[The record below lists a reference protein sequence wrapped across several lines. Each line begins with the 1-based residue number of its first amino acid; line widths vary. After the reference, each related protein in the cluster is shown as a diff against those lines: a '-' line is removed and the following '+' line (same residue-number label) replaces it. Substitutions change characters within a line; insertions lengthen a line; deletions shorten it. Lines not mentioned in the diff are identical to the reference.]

1 MNAIKSKY
9 TYVLKSI
16 KKQKFLKPKLTD
28 LTGKTYVISGG
39 SRGIGLSIGKHLSAL
54 GANIA
59 LIGKTSDPHPKLEGT
74 IYTACQ
80 EVMMCRNNTDSKAL
94 GLVCDI
100 RKSDSIDKAIDNVV
114 KEFGSI
120 DGAVLNASALCL
132 SPTLKQTDKE
142 IDLMSGVNI
151 NGTFRVG
158 QRCLEHIQK
167 SDHGSILLIS
177 PPIVMLYE
185 DDWWTNHLYYSMS
198 KFNMSLMGKFW
209 DKEFTNVGVNTLWP
223 RTTLNT
229 APVRN
234 ILGGDAMAQ
243 ISRTP
248 DIMGEAA
255 KHIIC
260 ADPKVCTGKNLID
273 DEVLSSLDI
282 PLDQYKV
289 NKQLSDKDLMPDFF
303 C

>member
-1 MNAIKSKY
+1 MNAIKNKY

-16 KKQKFLKPKLTD
+16 KKHKFLKPKLTD
-28 LTGKTYVISGG
+28 LSGKTYVISGG
-39 SRGIGLSIGKHLSAL
+39 SRGIGLSIGKHLASL

-59 LIGKTSDPHPKLEGT
+59 LLGKTNEPHPKLEGT
-74 IYTACQ
+74 IHTACN
-80 EVMMCRNNTDSKAL
+80 EVLMAGNENSKAL

-100 RKSDSIDKAIDNVV
+100 RDPKSIDSAVNSIV

-132 SPTLKQTDKE
+132 NPTLKQTDKE
-142 IDLMSGVNI
+142 VDLMTGVNI

-158 QRCLEHIQK
+158 QRCLEHINK

-177 PPIVMLYE
+177 PPIEMLYE
-185 DDWWTNHLYYSMS
+185 DDWRVNHLYYSMS
-198 KFNMSLMGKFW
+198 KFNMSLIGKFW
-209 DKEFTNVGVNTLWP
+209 DKEFPNVGVNTLWP

-243 ISRTP
+243 ISRSP

-260 ADPKVCTGKNLID
+260 ADPEVCTGKNLID

-282 PLDQYKV
+282 PLEQYKV
-289 NKQLSDKDLMPDFF
+289 NKDLPDKELMPDFF
-303 C
+303 R

>member
-1 MNAIKSKY
+1 
-9 TYVLKSI
+9 
-16 KKQKFLKPKLTD
+16 
-28 LTGKTYVISGG
+28 
-39 SRGIGLSIGKHLSAL
+39 
-54 GANIA
+54 
-59 LIGKTSDPHPKLEGT
+59 
-74 IYTACQ
+74 
-80 EVMMCRNNTDSKAL
+80 
-94 GLVCDI
+94 
-100 RKSDSIDKAIDNVV
+100 
-114 KEFGSI
+114 
-120 DGAVLNASALCL
+120 
-132 SPTLKQTDKE
+132 
-142 IDLMSGVNI
+142 MSGVNI

-158 QRCLEHIQK
+158 QRCLEHIQN

-198 KFNMSLMGKFW
+198 KFNMSLMSKFW

-260 ADPKVCTGKNLID
+260 ADPKICTGKNLID

-282 PLDQYKV
+282 PLEQYKV
-289 NKQLSDKDLMPDFF
+289 NKDLPDKELMPDFF

>member
-1 MNAIKSKY
+1 MNAIKNRY

-16 KKQKFLKPKLTD
+16 KKHKFLKPKLTD
-28 LTGKTYVISGG
+28 LSGKTYVISGG
-39 SRGIGLSIGKHLSAL
+39 TRGIGLSIGKHLASL

-59 LIGKTSDPHPKLEGT
+59 LLGKTSNPHPKLEGT
-74 IYTACQ
+74 IYTACN
-80 EVMMCRNNTDSKAL
+80 EVLMAGNENSKAL

-100 RKSDSIDKAIDNVV
+100 RNPESIDYAIDSVV
-114 KEFGSI
+114 NEFGSI
-120 DGAVLNASALCL
+120 DGVVLNASALCL
-132 SPTLKQTDKE
+132 NPTLKQSDKE
-142 IDLMSGVNI
+142 IELMTGVNI

-158 QRCLEHIQK
+158 QRCLEHIKK

-177 PPIVMLYE
+177 PPIEMLYE
-185 DDWWTNHLYYSMS
+185 DDWWVNHLYYSMS
-198 KFNMSLMGKFW
+198 KFNMSLIGKFW
-209 DKEFTNVGVNTLWP
+209 DKEFPNVGVNTLWP

-243 ISRTP
+243 ISRSP

-260 ADPKVCTGKNLID
+260 ADPEVCTGKNLID

-282 PLDQYKV
+282 SLEQYKV
-289 NKQLSDKDLMPDFF
+289 NKDLSDKELMPDFF

>member
-1 MNAIKSKY
+1 MNAIKNKY

-16 KKQKFLKPKLTD
+16 KKHKFLKPKLTD
-28 LTGKTYVISGG
+28 LSGKTYVISGG
-39 SRGIGLSIGKHLSAL
+39 SRGIGLSIGKHLASL

-59 LIGKTSDPHPKLEGT
+59 LLGKTNEPHPKLEGT
-74 IYTACQ
+74 IHTACN
-80 EVMMCRNNTDSKAL
+80 EVLMAGNENSKAL

-100 RKSDSIDKAIDNVV
+100 RDPKSIDNAVNSIV

-132 SPTLKQTDKE
+132 NPTLKQTDKE
-142 IDLMSGVNI
+142 VDLMTGVNI

-158 QRCLEHIQK
+158 QRCLEHINK

-177 PPIVMLYE
+177 PPIEMLYE
-185 DDWWTNHLYYSMS
+185 DDWWVNHLYYSMS
-198 KFNMSLMGKFW
+198 KFNMSLIGKFW
-209 DKEFTNVGVNTLWP
+209 DKEFPNIGVNTLWP

-243 ISRTP
+243 ISRSP

-260 ADPKVCTGKNLID
+260 ADPEVCTGKNLID

-282 PLDQYKV
+282 PLEQYKV
-289 NKQLSDKDLMPDFF
+289 NKDLPDKELMPDFF

>member
-1 MNAIKSKY
+1 MNAIKNKY
-9 TYVLKSI
+9 TYVLKSM
-16 KKQKFLKPKLTD
+16 KKHKFLKPKLTD
-28 LTGKTYVISGG
+28 LSGKTYVISGG
-39 SRGIGLSIGKHLSAL
+39 SRGIGLSIGKHLASL

-59 LIGKTSDPHPKLEGT
+59 LLGKTNEPHPKLEGT
-74 IYTACQ
+74 IHTACN
-80 EVMMCRNNTDSKAL
+80 EVLMAGNENSKAL

-100 RKSDSIDKAIDNVV
+100 RNPESIDSAVNSIV

-132 SPTLKQTDKE
+132 NPTLKQTDKE
-142 IDLMSGVNI
+142 VDLMTGVNI

-158 QRCLEHIQK
+158 QRCLEHINK

-177 PPIVMLYE
+177 PPIEMLYE
-185 DDWWTNHLYYSMS
+185 DDWWVNHLYYSMS
-198 KFNMSLMGKFW
+198 KFNMSLIGKFW
-209 DKEFTNVGVNTLWP
+209 DKEFPNVGVNTLWP

-243 ISRTP
+243 ISRSP

-260 ADPKVCTGKNLID
+260 ADPEVCTGKNLID

-282 PLDQYKV
+282 PLEQYKV
-289 NKQLSDKDLMPDFF
+289 NKDLPDKELMPDFF

>member
-1 MNAIKSKY
+1 MNAIKNRY

-16 KKQKFLKPKLTD
+16 KKHRFLKPKLTD
-28 LTGKTYVISGG
+28 LSGKTYVISGG
-39 SRGIGLSIGKHLSAL
+39 TRGIGLSIGKHLASL

-59 LIGKTSDPHPKLEGT
+59 LLGKTNEPHPKLEGT
-74 IYTACQ
+74 IHTACN
-80 EVMMCRNNTDSKAL
+80 EVLMAGNENSKAL

-100 RKSDSIDKAIDNVV
+100 RNPESIDSAVNSIV

-132 SPTLKQTDKE
+132 NPTLKQTDKE
-142 IDLMSGVNI
+142 VDLMTGVNI

-158 QRCLEHIQK
+158 QRCLEHINK

-177 PPIVMLYE
+177 PPIEMLYE
-185 DDWWTNHLYYSMS
+185 DDWWVNHLYYSMS
-198 KFNMSLMGKFW
+198 KFNMSLIGKFW
-209 DKEFTNVGVNTLWP
+209 DKEFPNVGVNTLWP

-243 ISRTP
+243 ISRSP

-260 ADPKVCTGKNLID
+260 ADPEVCTGKNLID

-282 PLDQYKV
+282 PLEQYKV
-289 NKQLSDKDLMPDFF
+289 NKDLPDKELMPDFF

>member
-1 MNAIKSKY
+1 MNAIKNKY
-9 TYVLKSI
+9 TYVLKSM
-16 KKQKFLKPKLTD
+16 KKHKFLKPKLTD
-28 LTGKTYVISGG
+28 LSGKTYVISGG
-39 SRGIGLSIGKHLSAL
+39 SRGIGLSIGKHLASL

-59 LIGKTSDPHPKLEGT
+59 LLGKTNEPHPKLEGT
-74 IYTACQ
+74 IHTACN
-80 EVMMCRNNTDSKAL
+80 EVLMAGNENSKAL

-100 RKSDSIDKAIDNVV
+100 RNPESIDSAVNSIV

-142 IDLMSGVNI
+142 IDLMTGVNI

-158 QRCLEHIQK
+158 QRCLEHINK

-177 PPIVMLYE
+177 PPIEMLYE
-185 DDWWTNHLYYSMS
+185 DDWWVNHLYYSMS
-198 KFNMSLMGKFW
+198 KFNMSLIGKFW
-209 DKEFTNVGVNTLWP
+209 DKEFPNVGVNTLWP

-243 ISRTP
+243 ISRSP

-260 ADPKVCTGKNLID
+260 ADPEVCTGKNLID

-282 PLDQYKV
+282 PLEQYKV
-289 NKQLSDKDLMPDFF
+289 NKDLPDKELMPDFF

>member
-1 MNAIKSKY
+1 MNAIKNKY

-16 KKQKFLKPKLTD
+16 KKHRFLKPKLTD
-28 LTGKTYVISGG
+28 LSGKTYVISGG
-39 SRGIGLSIGKHLSAL
+39 TRGIGLSIGKHLASL

-59 LIGKTSDPHPKLEGT
+59 LLGKTNEPHPKLEGT
-74 IYTACQ
+74 IHTACN
-80 EVMMCRNNTDSKAL
+80 EVLMAGNENSKAL

-100 RKSDSIDKAIDNVV
+100 RDPLSIDNAVGSIV

-132 SPTLKQTDKE
+132 NPTLKQTDKE
-142 IDLMSGVNI
+142 IDLMTGVNI

-158 QRCLEHIQK
+158 QRCLEHISK
-167 SDHGSILLIS
+167 SNHGSILLIS
-177 PPIVMLYE
+177 PPIEMLYE
-185 DDWWTNHLYYSMS
+185 DDWWVNHLYYSMS
-198 KFNMSLMGKFW
+198 KFNMSLIGKFW
-209 DKEFTNVGVNTLWP
+209 DKEFPNVGVNTLWP

-243 ISRTP
+243 ISRSP

-260 ADPKVCTGKNLID
+260 ADPGVCTGKNLID

-282 PLDQYKV
+282 PLEQYKV
-289 NKQLSDKDLMPDFF
+289 NKDLPDKELMPDFF

>member
-1 MNAIKSKY
+1 MNAIKNKY
-9 TYVLKSI
+9 TYVMKSI

-28 LTGKTYVISGG
+28 LSDKTYVISGG
-39 SRGIGLSIGKHLSAL
+39 TRGIGLSIGKHLAAL

-59 LIGKTSDPHPKLEGT
+59 LLGKTNEPHPKLEGT
-74 IYTACQ
+74 IHTACN
-80 EVMMCRNNTDSKAL
+80 EVLMAGNENSKAL

-100 RKSDSIDKAIDNVV
+100 RDPKSIDSAVNSIV

-120 DGAVLNASALCL
+120 DGAILNASALCL

-142 IDLMSGVNI
+142 IDLMTGVNI

-158 QRCLEHIQK
+158 QRCLEHINK

-177 PPIVMLYE
+177 PPIEMLYE
-185 DDWWTNHLYYSMS
+185 DDWWVNHLYYSMS
-198 KFNMSLMGKFW
+198 KFNMSLIGKFW
-209 DKEFTNVGVNTLWP
+209 DKEFPNIGVNTLWP

-243 ISRTP
+243 ISRSP

-260 ADPKVCTGKNLID
+260 ADPKICTGKNLID

-282 PLDQYKV
+282 PLEQYKV
-289 NKQLSDKDLMPDFF
+289 NKDLPDKELMPDFF

>member
-1 MNAIKSKY
+1 MNAIKNKY
-9 TYVLKSI
+9 TYVLKSM
-16 KKQKFLKPKLTD
+16 KKHKFLKPKLTD
-28 LTGKTYVISGG
+28 LSGKTYVISGG
-39 SRGIGLSIGKHLSAL
+39 SRGIGLSIGKHLASL

-59 LIGKTSDPHPKLEGT
+59 LLGKTNEPHPKLEGT
-74 IYTACQ
+74 IHTACN
-80 EVMMCRNNTDSKAL
+80 EVLMAGNENSKAL

-100 RKSDSIDKAIDNVV
+100 RDPKSIDSAVNSIV

-142 IDLMSGVNI
+142 IDLMTGVNI

-158 QRCLEHIQK
+158 QRCLEHINK

-177 PPIVMLYE
+177 PPIEMLYE
-185 DDWWTNHLYYSMS
+185 DDWWVNHLYYSMS
-198 KFNMSLMGKFW
+198 KFNMSLIGKFW
-209 DKEFTNVGVNTLWP
+209 DKEFPNVGVNTLWP

-243 ISRTP
+243 ISRSP

-260 ADPKVCTGKNLID
+260 ADPEICTGKNLID

-282 PLDQYKV
+282 PLEQYKV
-289 NKQLSDKDLMPDFF
+289 NKDLPDKELMPDFF

>member
-1 MNAIKSKY
+1 MNAIKNKY

-16 KKQKFLKPKLTD
+16 KKHKFLKPKLTD
-28 LTGKTYVISGG
+28 LSGKTYVISGG
-39 SRGIGLSIGKHLSAL
+39 SRGIGLSIGKHLASL

-59 LIGKTSDPHPKLEGT
+59 LLGKTNEPHPKLEGT
-74 IYTACQ
+74 IHTACN
-80 EVMMCRNNTDSKAL
+80 EVLMAGNENSKAL

-100 RKSDSIDKAIDNVV
+100 RDPKSIDSAVNSIV

-132 SPTLKQTDKE
+132 NPTLKQTDKE
-142 IDLMSGVNI
+142 VDLMTGVNI

-158 QRCLEHIQK
+158 QRCLEHINK

-177 PPIVMLYE
+177 PPIEMLYE
-185 DDWWTNHLYYSMS
+185 DDWWVNHLYYSMS
-198 KFNMSLMGKFW
+198 KFNMSLIGKFW
-209 DKEFTNVGVNTLWP
+209 DKEFPNVGVNTLWP

-243 ISRTP
+243 ISRSP

-260 ADPKVCTGKNLID
+260 ADPEVCTGKNLID

-282 PLDQYKV
+282 PLEQYKV
-289 NKQLSDKDLMPDFF
+289 NKDLPDKELMPDFF